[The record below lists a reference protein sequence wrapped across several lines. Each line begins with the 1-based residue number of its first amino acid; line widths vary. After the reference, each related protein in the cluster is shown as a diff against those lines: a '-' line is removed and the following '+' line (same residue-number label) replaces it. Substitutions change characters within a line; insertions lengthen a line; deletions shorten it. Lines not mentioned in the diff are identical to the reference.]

1 MTVTATLS
9 VTAATEMLSR
19 PSSAVFQLDEGSM
32 VMRLS
37 GNFQEIHKK
46 DEKIENNKPSVERIG
61 QIFSVFVIV
70 APGAPVLLSLVA
82 LIVAI

>member
-1 MTVTATLS
+1 
-9 VTAATEMLSR
+9 
-19 PSSAVFQLDEGSM
+19 
-32 VMRLS
+32 MRLS

-70 APGAPVLLSLVA
+70 APGAPVLPSLVA